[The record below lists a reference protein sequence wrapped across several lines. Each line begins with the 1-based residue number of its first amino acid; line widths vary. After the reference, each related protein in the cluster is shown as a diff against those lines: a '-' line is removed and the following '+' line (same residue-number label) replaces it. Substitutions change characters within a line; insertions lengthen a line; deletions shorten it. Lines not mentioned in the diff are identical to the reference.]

1 VPVRAVLFDFDGTLA
16 DSFAAITAS
25 TNHVRGTFGMSEL
38 PESMVRGF
46 VGHGLEHL
54 MRMLVPSAD
63 PAAAVATYRAHHATI
78 ARAMTKLLPGVAET
92 IDGLRHRGYRL
103 AICSNKTVWF
113 TKDLTDHFF
122 PTGTFDA
129 ILGPEDVP
137 APKPDPEMVLEGC
150 RRLGVSE
157 NDAVYVGDMA
167 VDVETG
173 HRAKVT
179 TWLVPGGASGFEA
192 AKAAGPDRVLTSFA
206 EILNLLPPIL

>member
-16 DSFAAITAS
+16 DSFAAITAC
-25 TNHVRGTFGMSEL
+25 TNHVRGPFGMSEL

-54 MRMLVPSAD
+54 MRMLVPSVN

-78 ARAMTKLLPGVAET
+78 ARTMTKLLPGVAET
-92 IDGLRHRGYRL
+92 TDTLRHRGYRL
-103 AICSNKTVWF
+103 AVCSNKAVGF
-113 TKDLTDHFF
+113 TNDLTDHFF
-122 PTGTFDA
+122 PAGTFDA
-129 ILGPEDVP
+129 VLGPEDVP
-137 APKPDPEMVLEGC
+137 APKPDPAMLLEGC

-157 NDAVYVGDMA
+157 TDAVYVGDMA

-179 TWLVPGGASGFEA
+179 TWLVPGGATGTDA
-192 AKAAGPDRVLTSFA
+192 AIAAGPARVLRSFA
-206 EILNLLPPIL
+206 ELLALLPPIK